1 VISSDASPG
10 PLKAKALFIDPLAN
24 IYGPYHGQQY
34 RGECEGFNGDRVFEL
49 VNGQKWQ
56 QAVYRYKYRYRYRPS
71 VRIWRD
77 ARGDY
82 IEIEGMDELV
92 RVRRV

>member
-1 VISSDASPG
+1 MDLITDSS
-10 PLKAKALFIDPLAN
+10 IE
-24 IYGPYHGQQY
+24 
-34 RGECEGFNGDRVFEL
+34 GECEGFDGDRVFDL

-77 ARGDY
+77 GSGDY